1 MYHYA
6 FQSSVLA
13 TTSAFLTAVEN
24 EDGSYTS
31 SVGNTGQS
39 ILGLLTQGSGWT
51 VNGDAPESPA
61 RQYGAPPASSNPNGN
76 RDGSYGSLSVNA
88 HGLLAPHVEILS
100 LIEGFL
106 KLKGELAS
114 RVHAIAVDNYDLI
127 RGVYNVLLSKVS
139 SLHSF
144 SLTGIQILRRIIE
157 FAVECIGQWQI
168 TVPAISFDGSH
179 QSSGSKPQSSY
190 GPPQNSYG
198 PPSTGNVNFNG
209 PY

>member
-1 MYHYA
+1 M
-6 FQSSVLA
+6 
-13 TTSAFLTAVEN
+13 TSATLTATEN

-31 SVGNTGQS
+31 SVGNTGRS
-39 ILGLLTQGSGWT
+39 IIDLLTQGSGWT
-51 VNGDAPESPA
+51 VNEDSQSPPAVA
-61 RQYGAPPASSNPNGN
+61 RQYGVPPPYSNPNGN
-76 RDGSYGSLSVNA
+76 RDGSYGSISVNA
-88 HGLLAPHVEILS
+88 QGLLAPHVEILS

-144 SLTGIQILRRIIE
+144 SLTGIQILRRIVE

-168 TVPAISFDGSH
+168 TVPAVSFDASH

-190 GPPQNSYG
+190 GPPSG
-198 PPSTGNVNFNG
+198 SVNFNG